1 MRTLE
6 DPTQTMHYRSISDM
20 NDAIVSNLH
29 RLPRDIDLVVGVPR
43 SGILAATLVSLASN
57 IPMTDLD
64 SFIAG
69 KIYSSG
75 ITKRRA
81 ALDRQAS
88 DMRKILVIDDSVSGG
103 NAMRDARNRI
113 EAAGIKADFIFAA
126 VFGLL
131 SQHQETDVVFEVVPH
146 PRMFQWNFMHHKFLE
161 QSCVDIDG
169 VLCLDPTEAEN
180 DDGPAYEKF
189 LAEARPLFAPTRKI
203 GWLVTSRLEKY
214 RKLTEA
220 WLDKH
225 DVKYNKLI
233 MLDLPS
239 KAERQRL
246 GVHGSF
252 KADFYA
258 KTDAILF
265 IESEHQ
271 QALKIAKLSG
281 KPVLCVETH
290 LVTYPDALSLPAL
303 NQAARNLPARLRQV
317 NSPEGRKTV
326 VKKVAR
332 TLLGERGYETLKSRV
347 KRPA

>member
-1 MRTLE
+1 
-6 DPTQTMHYRSISDM
+6 MHYRSISDM
-20 NDAIVSNLH
+20 NDAIVRNLH

-43 SGILAATLVSLASN
+43 SGILAATLLSLTAN

-64 SFIAG
+64 SFLAG
-69 KIYSSG
+69 KIYTSG
-75 ITKRRA
+75 ATKRRA

-103 NAMRDARNRI
+103 AAMLAARSRV
-113 EAAGIKADFIFAA
+113 EAAGIKADFTFAA

-131 SQHQETDVVFEVVPH
+131 PQHEETDIVLEVVPH
-146 PRMFQWNFMHHKFLE
+146 PRMFQWNFMHHKFLG
-161 QSCVDIDG
+161 QCCVDIDG

-180 DDGPAYEKF
+180 DDGPAYETF
-189 LAEARPLFAPTRKI
+189 LSEALPLFGPTRKI

-214 RKLTEA
+214 RALTEA
-220 WLDKH
+220 WLAKH
-225 DVKYNKLI
+225 GIEYDRLI

-252 KADFYA
+252 KADFYR
-258 KTDAILF
+258 KSDAILF

-271 QALKIAKLSG
+271 QAVKIAKLSG

-290 LVTYPDALSLPAL
+290 LVSYPDTLSLPAL
-303 NQAARNLPARLRQV
+303 GQTARNLPSRLREIS
-317 NSPEGRKTV
+317 SPDGRRTAIKT
-326 VKKVAR
+326 VAR